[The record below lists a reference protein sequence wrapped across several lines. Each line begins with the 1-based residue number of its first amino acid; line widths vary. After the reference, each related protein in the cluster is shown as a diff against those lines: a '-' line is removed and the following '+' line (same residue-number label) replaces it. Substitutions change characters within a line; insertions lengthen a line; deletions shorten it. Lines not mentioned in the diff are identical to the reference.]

1 MSPMKISTKQSLKAY
16 STHHFLG
23 LGFHGFHCI
32 HYLEWGTPP
41 KGTRK
46 ETLVCVHGITRNAH
60 DFDYFSERMSDKYRL
75 ICPDIVGRGESDHLP
90 DHQGYD
96 YLQYNADMN
105 ALLARLNETQ
115 IDWLGSSMGG
125 IIGMIL
131 ASVAQSPIRRLIIN
145 DIGPEI
151 SREPLTRIGDYIG
164 KSGEFDAP
172 DDVEKYLREIYSEFG
187 PMSDDDW
194 KQMVHFST
202 RRTKTGKYRLKMDP
216 SVGDAFRDS
225 ISLFDVD
232 LWDTW
237 EKITCP
243 VLILRG
249 KNSSFLSEETA
260 HKMLTCGPD
269 ATLVEFDDIGHTPT
283 LRNEEQVAVIRDWMT
298 KN

>member
-1 MSPMKISTKQSLKAY
+1 MKISTKQSLKSY

-23 LGFHGFHCI
+23 LGFHGFHRI

-60 DFDYFSERMSDKYRL
+60 DFDYFAEHMCDKYRV
-75 ICPDIVGRGESDHLP
+75 ICPDVVGRGESDHLP

-115 IDWLGSSMGG
+115 VDWLGSSMGG
-125 IIGMIL
+125 IIGMVL

-164 KSGEFDAP
+164 KSGEFDTP
-172 DDVEKYLREIYSEFG
+172 EDVEKYFREIYSEFG

-194 KQMVHFST
+194 KHMVHFST

-232 LWDTW
+232 LWETW

-249 KNSSFLSEETA
+249 KNSSFLSEEIA
-260 HKMLTCGPD
+260 HKMLTCGPE
-269 ATLVEFDDIGHTPT
+269 ATLVEFDDVGHTPT
-283 LRNEEQVAVIRDWMT
+283 LRNEEQVAVIRNWMAE
-298 KN
+298 N